1 MVLVVVAAIVAA
13 FAALGVITGTLP
25 VMMGEEIA
33 GSGARAFIGTAG
45 VALAFLV
52 VVLALAIVLAVIY
65 GLGFFLAGLAI
76 FVVVVVTA
84 ALFPLWAPVILLG
97 LGIWW
102 FVRRSKQK
110 SQIES
115 PHAHGHPR

>member
-1 MVLVVVAAIVAA
+1 
-13 FAALGVITGTLP
+13 
-25 VMMGEEIA
+25 
-33 GSGARAFIGTAG
+33 

-65 GLGFFLAGLAI
+65 GLGFFLAGVAI

-102 FVRRSKQK
+102 FVRRNKQK
-110 SQIES
+110 SRIES